1 MPVIIKSFMGIFFF
15 SLVVF
20 LGLGIVNY
28 QMDVNRALHYKQDVI
43 RELQNSNFSPSVM
56 NACMKTGEDRDYEV
70 SIDVSLGDGSHATY
84 TNGCQAQDT
93 ADVSAAYVTVLYKS
107 RLPFLGIETSFPPP
121 ITDGNKNCQ

>member
-84 TNGCQAQDT
+84 TNGCQAKDT

-107 RLPFLGIETSFPPP
+107 RLPFLGIETSNRLRGFAR
-121 ITDGNKNCQ
+121 

>member
-93 ADVSAAYVTVLYKS
+93 ADVSAYCIKAGCRFLELKRQTVCEVLQDKGEY
-107 RLPFLGIETSFPPP
+107 
-121 ITDGNKNCQ
+121 DGP

>member
-93 ADVSAAYVTVLYKS
+93 ADVSGAYVTVLYKS
-107 RLPFLGIETSFPPP
+107 RLPFLGIETSNRLRGFAR
-121 ITDGNKNCQ
+121 

>member
-107 RLPFLGIETSFPPP
+107 RLPFLGIETSNRLRGFAR
-121 ITDGNKNCQ
+121 

>member
-1 MPVIIKSFMGIFFF
+1 MHVIIKYFMGIFFF

-107 RLPFLGIETSFPPP
+107 RLPFLGIETSNRLRGFAR
-121 ITDGNKNCQ
+121 

>member
-93 ADVSAAYVTVLYKS
+93 ADVSASYVTVLYKS
-107 RLPFLGIETSFPPP
+107 RLPFLGIETSNRLRGFAR
-121 ITDGNKNCQ
+121 

>member
-93 ADVSAAYVTVLYKS
+93 ADVSAAYVTVLYKN
-107 RLPFLGIETSFPPP
+107 RVPFF
-121 ITDGNKNCQ
+121 

>member
-93 ADVSAAYVTVLYKS
+93 ADVSAVYVTVLYKS
-107 RLPFLGIETSFPPP
+107 RLPFLGIETSNRLRGFAR
-121 ITDGNKNCQ
+121 

>member
-93 ADVSAAYVTVLYKS
+93 ADVSAAYVTVSYKS
-107 RLPFLGIETSFPPP
+107 RLPFLGIETSNRLRGFAR
-121 ITDGNKNCQ
+121 

>member
-28 QMDVNRALHYKQDVI
+28 QMDVNRALHYKQGVI

-107 RLPFLGIETSFPPP
+107 RLPFLGIETSNRLRGFAR
-121 ITDGNKNCQ
+121 

>member
-43 RELQNSNFSPSVM
+43 RERQNSNFSPSVM

-107 RLPFLGIETSFPPP
+107 RLPFLGIETSNRLRGFAR
-121 ITDGNKNCQ
+121 

>member
-107 RLPFLGIETSFPPP
+107 RLPFLGIETS
-121 ITDGNKNCQ
+121 NCLRGFAR

>member
-107 RLPFLGIETSFPPP
+107 RLPFLGIETSNHLRGFAR
-121 ITDGNKNCQ
+121 

>member
-107 RLPFLGIETSFPPP
+107 RLPFLGIETSTRLRGFAR
-121 ITDGNKNCQ
+121 